1 MEKAVNDAVDWAIG
15 NDILSEYL
23 RLHKSEVVG
32 MLLTE
37 YDEKKVWESFKK
49 DVYEEGKTFAEYQ
62 CFKNCMNRGMTFA
75 DAKALSG
82 VRDEDASIYYDR
94 WKKEKND

>member
-49 DVYEEGKTFAEYQ
+49 DVYGYTSCENVINTLNNKLS
-62 CFKNCMNRGMTFA
+62 MNRGMTFA
-75 DAKALSG
+75 DARTLSG
-82 VRDEDASIYYDR
+82 AAPYKGVALFI
-94 WKKEKND
+94 